1 MHEMN
6 AMHPAAMKVV
16 AFPASSVL
24 AALVCDTCGLVLRL
38 QSFFWQSGT
47 ISNTGFASGSSF

>member
-24 AALVCDTCGLVLRL
+24 AALVCDTCGLCCDFNP
-38 QSFFWQSGT
+38 SFGNRQ
-47 ISNTGFASGSSF
+47 